1 MESFVIVAIVW
12 VLILIGLVGTILPG
26 LPGVAFVFGGILL
39 YGLYFGVSTIGVQ
52 TLVYM
57 GLVTLCSFSF
67 DFIASLCGAKRF
79 GATRYGIIGSA
90 LGGLVGIVFLNIP
103 GLFLGTFV
111 GALAGEYFLAR
122 KSWQDGLRAGVGSV
136 LGFLAGSIIKFVLAF
151 VMIIIFILRIWV

>member
-39 YGLYFGVSTIGVQ
+39 YGLYFGISTIGAQ

-57 GLVTLCSFSF
+57 GLATLCSFSF
-67 DFIASLCGAKRF
+67 DFIASLYGAKRF

-111 GALAGEYFLAR
+111 GALAGEYLLAR

-151 VMIIIFILRIWV
+151 VMIVIFILRIWA